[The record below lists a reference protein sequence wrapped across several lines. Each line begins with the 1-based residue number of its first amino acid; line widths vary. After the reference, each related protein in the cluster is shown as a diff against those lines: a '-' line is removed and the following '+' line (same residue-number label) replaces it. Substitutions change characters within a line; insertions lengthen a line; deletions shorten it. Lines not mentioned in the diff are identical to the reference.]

1 MIITKNEKDF
11 LSLTYADMQGNDTQ
25 PFKYC
30 HRKRLDSYFCSD
42 YSDRK
47 VRLTYRLID
56 CLYFIIQSAS
66 ATDIVND
73 EIYLNQKQFDDLA
86 NKIKKYLDVN

>member
-11 LSLTYADMQGNDTQ
+11 LSLVYLDMQGNDTQ
-25 PFKYC
+25 PFKYH
-30 HRKRLDSYFCSD
+30 HRKRLDDYFISHLIG
-42 YSDRK
+42 K
-47 VRLTYRLID
+47 KIRLTYRLID

-66 ATDIVND
+66 ATDIAH
-73 EIYLNQKQFDDLA
+73 EGTYLNSKQFNDLA

>member
-11 LSLTYADMQGNDTQ
+11 LDLVYLDMQGNDTQ
-25 PFKYC
+25 PFKY
-30 HRKRLDSYFCSD
+30 HHKKRLDDYFISHLTG
-42 YSDRK
+42 K
-47 VRLTYRLID
+47 KIRLTYRLID

-66 ATDIVND
+66 ATDIAH
-73 EIYLNQKQFDDLA
+73 EGAYLNEKQFDDLA